1 MFLDR
6 IDVVSYEIASIW
18 YDDRQLKLQ
27 VEFHNLTI
35 IDFFEVPREIYEKFV
50 CSDNIDN
57 FFQSHIENYF
67 ESDRVL

>member
-6 IDVVSYEIASIW
+6 IDVSDYQIASIG
-18 YDDRQLKLQ
+18 YDDRKLKLQ
-27 VEFHNLTI
+27 VEFHNLI
-35 IDFFEVPREIYEKFV
+35 IRDFFEVPRDVFEKFV